1 MSDLVKDL
9 RAITSNWRSLS
20 RVRANMLRLQRS
32 RMDDWREKMTWKA
45 ITEQRFEQLRDNLD
59 LRSAAT
65 DEIWAELLRMREI
78 LQQIEDAHYR
88 MLGRGI
94 IEGGPELSDE
104 EYRRQCEGYRARGI
118 STRGAR

>member
-1 MSDLVKDL
+1 
-9 RAITSNWRSLS
+9 
-20 RVRANMLRLQRS
+20 MLRLQRS